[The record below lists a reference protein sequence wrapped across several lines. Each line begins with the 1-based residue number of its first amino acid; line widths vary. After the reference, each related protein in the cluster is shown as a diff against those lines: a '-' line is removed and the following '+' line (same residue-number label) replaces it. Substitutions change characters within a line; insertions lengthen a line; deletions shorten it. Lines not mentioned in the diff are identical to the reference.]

1 MAFFKNFK
9 IKLLISVIIAV
20 VSSLY
25 QLESKDEFQVTE
37 KVVMLSKNRP
47 ECYEFLT
54 KFEEYPT
61 VLIHSLKR

>member
-1 MAFFKNFK
+1 MALFKNFK

-20 VSSLY
+20 ISSLY

-37 KVVMLSKNRP
+37 KVVMLSKTRL

-61 VLIHSLKR
+61 V